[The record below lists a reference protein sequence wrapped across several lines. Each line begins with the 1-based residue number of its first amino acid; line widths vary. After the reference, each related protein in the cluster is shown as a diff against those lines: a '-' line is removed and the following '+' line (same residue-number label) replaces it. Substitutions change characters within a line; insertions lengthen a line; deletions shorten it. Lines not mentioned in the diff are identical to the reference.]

1 MAEVGAHRHHRPV
14 SHPGAPGR
22 AEHRTN
28 LRPRHEPGRDGDR
41 KPVDSAQVAYR
52 RRREQCARLP
62 AHDVVRG
69 AYMVEMTNRF
79 NPASRRSRRLSNRGS
94 AGTGPT
100 VRGSLPIGGKLAHGP
115 YARVRY
121 CADQFRPMP

>member
-94 AGTGPT
+94 SGDRSHRSWLASHWWKAG
-100 VRGSLPIGGKLAHGP
+100 
-115 YARVRY
+115 ARALRR
-121 CADQFRPMP
+121 APLLR